1 MNLINNINFK
11 LCNRR
16 CISWDHNETTS
27 EATGTAYAKMAESFS
42 NQNTRAVGV
51 VTSSSAGSIGI
62 QTNLITGISTTNV
75 SVGDIVDNGQFIAGT
90 KVSSIGVNSTT
101 CDRDSTNTA
110 AATSQS
116 VKYLG
121 LTTAYTSAAA
131 TKSILIGGTFAN
143 NTNSQVNVTV
153 AVYDNSA
160 TSEVAIASKIPV
172 PNGSSFVISDTGK
185 TVLEAFDGIR
195 VYCDTANAIDVSL
208 SILTGVS

>member
-1 MNLINNINFK
+1 
-11 LCNRR
+11 
-16 CISWDHNETTS
+16 
-27 EATGTAYAKMAESFS
+27 MAEAFS
-42 NQNTRAVGV
+42 NKFARAVGV
-51 VTSSSAGSIGI
+51 VTTSSAGSIGI
-62 QTNLITGISTTNV
+62 TTNLITGISTTNV

-101 CDRDSTNTA
+101 CDRDSTNET

-121 LTTAYTSAAA
+121 LTTAYTSAAS

-143 NTNSQVNVTV
+143 NTNSEVNVTV
-153 AVYDNSA
+153 SVYDNSA
-160 TSEVAIASKIPV
+160 TSEVALASKIPV

-185 TVLEAFDGIR
+185 TVLEALDGVR